1 MGYCHRL
8 CEDSAESQRPAAVPQ
23 LCRDRTPTR
32 CDELARSH
40 HRNVACIIKT
50 GSKVRHSLPRGGLN
64 WRNGIRHVSFAPL
77 LGLIPG
83 MDHQASDTPL
93 DFEYLV
99 REHSGRIRQIA
110 RRFAANGA
118 VDDLVQD
125 ILTRLWRSYTGFRG
139 DSKVESWIYR
149 VALNA
154 AMTHLSEAA
163 KARTLHKAMSAQ
175 PAATAETAGGASPA
189 DILSDFL
196 SRLGDVDAS
205 ILMMYMDGLTADE
218 ISGVLGITGN
228 AINVRI
234 NRMKQKFND
243 TYVE

>member
-1 MGYCHRL
+1 MDQQAGDKPL
-8 CEDSAESQRPAAVPQ
+8 GFED
-23 LCRDRTPTR
+23 
-32 CDELARSH
+32 
-40 HRNVACIIKT
+40 
-50 GSKVRHSLPRGGLN
+50 
-64 WRNGIRHVSFAPL
+64 
-77 LGLIPG
+77 
-83 MDHQASDTPL
+83 
-93 DFEYLV
+93 LV
-99 REHSGRIRQIA
+99 REHRGRIRQIA

-125 ILTRLWRSYTGFRG
+125 ILTRLWRSYAGFRG

-154 AMTHLSEAA
+154 AMTHMSEAT
-163 KARTLHKAMSAQ
+163 KARTLHAAMSAQ

-189 DILSDFL
+189 DILADFL

-243 TYVE
+243 AYVE

>member
-1 MGYCHRL
+1 MDQQAGDKPL
-8 CEDSAESQRPAAVPQ
+8 GFED
-23 LCRDRTPTR
+23 
-32 CDELARSH
+32 
-40 HRNVACIIKT
+40 
-50 GSKVRHSLPRGGLN
+50 
-64 WRNGIRHVSFAPL
+64 
-77 LGLIPG
+77 
-83 MDHQASDTPL
+83 
-93 DFEYLV
+93 LV
-99 REHSGRIRQIA
+99 REHRGRIRQIA

-125 ILTRLWRSYTGFRG
+125 ILTRLWRSYAGFRG

-154 AMTHLSEAA
+154 AMTHLSEAT
-163 KARTLHKAMSAQ
+163 KARTLHAAMSAQ

-189 DILSDFL
+189 DILADFL

-243 TYVE
+243 AYVE

>member
-1 MGYCHRL
+1 M
-8 CEDSAESQRPAAVPQ
+8 
-23 LCRDRTPTR
+23 DR
-32 CDELARSH
+32 
-40 HRNVACIIKT
+40 
-50 GSKVRHSLPRGGLN
+50 
-64 WRNGIRHVSFAPL
+64 
-77 LGLIPG
+77 
-83 MDHQASDTPL
+83 QASNTSL
-93 DFEYLV
+93 DFEDLV

-125 ILTRLWRSYTGFRG
+125 ILTRLWRSYRGFRG

-154 AMTHLSEAA
+154 AMTHLSEAV
-163 KARTLHKAMSAQ
+163 KARTLHAAMSAQ
-175 PAATAETAGGASPA
+175 SAATVETPGGAGPA
-189 DILSDFL
+189 EILSDFMT
-196 SRLGDVDAS
+196 RLGDVDAS

-218 ISGVLGITGN
+218 ISAVLGITGN

-243 TYVE
+243 AYVE

>member
-1 MGYCHRL
+1 MDQQAGDKPL
-8 CEDSAESQRPAAVPQ
+8 AFED
-23 LCRDRTPTR
+23 
-32 CDELARSH
+32 
-40 HRNVACIIKT
+40 
-50 GSKVRHSLPRGGLN
+50 
-64 WRNGIRHVSFAPL
+64 
-77 LGLIPG
+77 
-83 MDHQASDTPL
+83 
-93 DFEYLV
+93 LV
-99 REHSGRIRQIA
+99 REHRGRIRQIA

-125 ILTRLWRSYTGFRG
+125 ILTRLWRSYAGFRG

-154 AMTHLSEAA
+154 AMTHLSEAT
-163 KARTLHKAMSAQ
+163 KARTLHAAMSAQ
-175 PAATAETAGGASPA
+175 PAAAAETAGGASPA
-189 DILSDFL
+189 DILADFL

-243 TYVE
+243 AYVE